1 MSIDSIIKSLKDYDD
16 SSFPPVHLWNPDIC
30 SNASFSIDIKGDGYY
45 NGSIIGRKRLKKL
58 FSTVLKKEDDSYYL
72 VTPVEKIKIEV
83 EIAPY
88 MITDFHYDKN
98 TKEIVLDTNFDYSF
112 PLNREHPLTIK
123 SVNHDDFPIV
133 IVRSE
138 LEGLVTR
145 SVFYKLIDIAISQN
159 HSSSKERL
167 VLESFNSF
175 HDLGSLA

>member
-1 MSIDSIIKSLKDYDD
+1 MLQRIFL
-16 SSFPPVHLWNPDIC
+16 
-30 SNASFSIDIKGDGYY
+30 IDIKGDWYY

-58 FSTVLKKEDDSYYL
+58 FSTVLKKEEDSYYL
-72 VTPVEKIKIEV
+72 VTPVEKIKIDV

-112 PLNREHPLTIK
+112 PLNQEHPLTIK
-123 SVNHDDFPIV
+123 TVNKDDFPIV
-133 IVRSE
+133 NVRSE

-145 SVFYKLIDIAISQN
+145 NVFYKLIDIAISQN
-159 HSSSKERL
+159 NNSSTEKL

-175 HDLGSLA
+175 HELGSLA